1 METEFNMAYRIS
13 NPYQVSNTAL
23 LSYFEVNI
31 GYRIC
36 NIRVRHAITNS
47 VFDIAYRYVICDIE
61 FRFHYQ
67 TQTIYS
73 YYVVRKIEITIV
85 RVR

>member
-13 NPYQVSNTAL
+13 NPYQVSNTGFVIVL
-23 LSYFEVNI
+23 RSKYWISYMQ
-31 GYRIC
+31 Y
-36 NIRVRHAITNS
+36 RVRHTITNS